1 MMSYPSPDMNATMRT
16 LNHLRRLRSVIAAW
30 VLLAMG
36 VAMASPLVQPRA
48 FELICSGAGAYLLAA
63 QSDDGGT
70 GSHNKDLNC
79 GLCLM
84 GAAPPPSALDALP
97 KLHAPRIQLA
107 HFHLGHKP
115 DSSAALPPARAPPCF
130 HCHS

>member
-1 MMSYPSPDMNATMRT
+1 MHT
-16 LNHLRRLRSVIAAW
+16 LDHLRRLRSMIAAW

-48 FELICSGAGAYLLAA
+48 FELICSSAGAYLLVAH
-63 QSDDGGT
+63 SDDGGA
-70 GSHNKDLNC
+70 GSHTQDLNC

-84 GAAPPPSALDALP
+84 GAAPPPSALDVLP
-97 KLHAPRIQLA
+97 KLHAPRIELA
-107 HFHLGHKP
+107 HFHFGHKP
-115 DSSAALPPARAPPCF
+115 DTTAALPPARAPPCF